1 MIALLYVS
9 VTENLKKNLFW
20 DFNLGTCMVLSCTRG
35 KITLI
40 QYTVRYCPRQQNL
53 YYCSYFKKTKKI
65 HLKKTPT
72 KLIKTIFYRW
82 IQTTRIHCTCAC
94 ASTVLVT
101 VAVFTNKINFVNSP
115 SGALRK
121 WIDTAKLFWSCHTV
135 FKHVSYEGEN
145 VHFPLFFILQ

>member
-65 HLKKTPT
+65 HLKKPQQNSLKQYFTDEF
-72 KLIKTIFYRW
+72 KLHAYI
-82 IQTTRIHCTCAC
+82 
-94 ASTVLVT
+94 V
-101 VAVFTNKINFVNSP
+101 
-115 SGALRK
+115 
-121 WIDTAKLFWSCHTV
+121 
-135 FKHVSYEGEN
+135 HVH
-145 VHFPLFFILQ
+145 VHQQCWLL